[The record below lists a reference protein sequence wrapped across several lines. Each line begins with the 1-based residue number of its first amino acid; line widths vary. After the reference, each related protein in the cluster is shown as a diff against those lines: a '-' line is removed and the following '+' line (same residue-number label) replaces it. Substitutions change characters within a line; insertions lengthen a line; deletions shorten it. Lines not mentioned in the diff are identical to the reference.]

1 MQGRIAVVALALT
14 AALTVPAVAGAATKT
29 VQAGPFGK
37 PAQQGFQQAVGD
49 ANQFFRRTVT
59 IHKGDS
65 VKWKMNG
72 FHTVTFVPGGVEAP
86 ALIVPDP
93 ANPVTGILD
102 AATPPVPF
110 WFNGQPNLSF
120 NPEVALKQ
128 GGGKFNPDK
137 LRNSGLPMGQGPPP
151 AYTLKFKQTG
161 RFDYLCIVHPGMAG
175 SVRVVGKKKTIPS
188 KDQDKRA
195 ANREQ
200 ARTLGA
206 VQRLTTGTN
215 LNLTNTMQAGNDRRT
230 GPTVF
235 KFFPANPSYKV
246 GDTVTLQMA
255 PTSTE
260 VHTFTFG
267 PTNDKDAYNDQL
279 AAGLIGQVID
289 PRGAYPSDPP
299 PAGVPAY
306 TGTNHGNGF
315 YNSGFL
321 DSVGPS
327 PLPSSTQ
334 IRFTAPGSF
343 ALICLIHPFMKSTV
357 TVTP

>member
-1 MQGRIAVVALALT
+1 MHGRAVGVGLIVAATLA
-14 AALTVPAVAGAATKT
+14 VPATVGAATKT

-37 PAQQGFQQAVGD
+37 TAQQGFEQAVGD
-49 ANQFFRRTVT
+49 ANQFFRRTLT

-93 ANPVTGILD
+93 ANPVTGVLD
-102 AATPPVPF
+102 AASPPVPF

-128 GGGKFNPDK
+128 GGGTFNADK
-137 LRNSGLPMGQGPPP
+137 LRNSGLPLGEGPPP
-151 AYTLKFKQTG
+151 AYKLKFKQKG
-161 RFDYLCIVHPGMAG
+161 RFTYLCIVHPGMAG

-246 GDTVTLQMA
+246 GDTVALQMA

-267 PTNDKDAYNDQL
+267 PEAYVNPL
-279 AAGLIGQVID
+279 ADNLIGQVID

-299 PAGVPAY
+299 PASPISY

>member
-1 MQGRIAVVALALT
+1 MHRHVACAAASAVAAALA
-14 AALTVPAVAGAATKT
+14 VPAAAGAATKT

-37 PAQQGFQQAVGD
+37 DAQQAFQQAVGD
-49 ANQFFRRTVT
+49 ANQFLRRTVT
-59 IHKGDS
+59 IHKGDT

-86 ALIVPDP
+86 ALILPDP

-102 AATPPVPF
+102 AANVPF

-120 NPEVALKQ
+120 NPKVALKQ
-128 GGGKFNPDK
+128 GGGTFNPDK
-137 LRNSGLPMGQGPPP
+137 LRNSGLPPEQGPPP
-151 AYTLKFKQTG
+151 AYKLKFKQKG
-161 RFDYLCIVHPGMAG
+161 RFSYLCIVHPGMAG

-200 ARTLGA
+200 AATLGA

-215 LNLTNTMQAGNDRRT
+215 LNLTNTLQAGNDRRT

-235 KFFPANPSYKV
+235 KFFPANPSFKV

-255 PTSTE
+255 PTSSE

-267 PTNDKDAYNDQL
+267 PDAYVTALVDNL
-279 AAGLIGQVID
+279 VGQVID
-289 PRGAYPSDPP
+289 PRGTYPSDPP
-299 PAGVPAY
+299 PATPVSF

-343 ALICLIHPFMKSTV
+343 ALICLIHPFMKGTV